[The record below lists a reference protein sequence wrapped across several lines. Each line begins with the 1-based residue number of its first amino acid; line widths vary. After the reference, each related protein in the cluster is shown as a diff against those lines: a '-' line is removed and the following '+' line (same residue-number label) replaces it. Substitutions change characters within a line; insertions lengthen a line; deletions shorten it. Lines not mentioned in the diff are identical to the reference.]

1 MAQTAFIVTGVF
13 VACGEDAGSVFL
25 QQGIVTVDIERTVS
39 PADSQVDSPMRVL
52 LEVVIY
58 GEDVEAEFPCS
69 SFTSLRFKLYTSE
82 CRRPVKQQN
91 NKTSL
96 TLSRYCLAAGHRSA

>member
-58 GEDVEAEFPCS
+58 GEDVEADKS
-69 SFTSLRFKLYTSE
+69 SPILSLAPKERK
-82 CRRPVKQQN
+82 
-91 NKTSL
+91 SL
-96 TLSRYCLAAGHRSA
+96 ASRL

>member
-1 MAQTAFIVTGVF
+1 MTYLKFGTGIEEHFVSSHSLLPFHQYGYTEEEMAQTAFIVTGVF

-58 GEDVEAEFPCS
+58 GEDVEAEFS
-69 SFTSLRFKLYTSE
+69 
-82 CRRPVKQQN
+82 
-91 NKTSL
+91 
-96 TLSRYCLAAGHRSA
+96 